1 MSRENPVL
9 SLLGEEFSSFIIKVD
24 DYTRVKL
31 IGNGGYAE
39 VWLATK
45 NSTGEKVALKQLYS
59 SITPK
64 QARSFA
70 REIRTMACGDH
81 PFFLRFVGFSASE
94 PFTLASEYMVNGALY
109 RFLRNE
115 KRSHRLT
122 GTHRTLIAM
131 GVAHAMGYLHSLGII
146 HRDLKSMNILLDGN
160 CLPRICDFGIARFL
174 DPNEAMTTHIGTPHW
189 MAPEILEGKT
199 YGYAVDVY
207 SFAMLLYE
215 MTADAIPW
223 AGVEPAAMI
232 KLVCTDKA
240 RPVIPK
246 STPESLKKLI
256 QLCWSQSPNRRPT
269 FAGIY
274 HLFKTHQVAFEGTDE
289 RMVAHLERKLKRF
302 DMSRRNDAKGNQF
315 VKSGSNDRMT
325 ITDMEMKPAAS
336 ATSDDVIPE
345 VVYDDETEDTT
356 RDSPLRQD
364 VCSTEED
371 DMETESK
378 LVYHGEQPHY
388 SVMRGSSNKGAQKG
402 AIRTL
407 RDTGRNSNLI
417 DMRVIGDLNNY
428 GFKLELKKSVQLLQQ
443 GQSIEFFKA
452 IGKHFSDSTDLRSY
466 RTILIHVKQI
476 LRHKWAMGTFI
487 DLGLHTKLPIK
498 NENLFE
504 VSTDILLLLFRES
517 PGVFQDFQSQMSFII
532 SMSPKRA
539 IVLLATFCEAFE
551 DIDNAWTLLDMMIRK
566 SKVFLKSDAAQEFVA
581 TLFYLCSNHE
591 KYREARLQHCL
602 DIFIQGTLTDNPRVV
617 SACYNSLSAFWNHTI
632 KLDVDLLIEH
642 LKNEEITEAAVQIPL
657 RMKHIP
663 RRADLVEALLECS
676 QFYVEACLCL
686 VRIAVKE
693 EGAVLIL
700 KNPSWIARG
709 MPTFADTLRL
719 FLTVFYH
726 NTFRQALLLL
736 HQTAALFIS
745 LSSERTSSY
754 LSNISSIIRCVD
766 LTPELVAS
774 FSKKKVFDAVFRGAL
789 TKADEAAYKSALEI
803 VGVCAQIA
811 HAPDYRLILDS
822 IPTIIDAHPK
832 LEATVM
838 PVLTILSMY
847 EDYVDMIKQLK
858 LDRVFLDRFS
868 SDPNYEKYAATFIQN
883 MK

>member
-9 SLLGEEFSSFIIKVD
+9 RLLGDEFSSFIIKLD

-31 IGNGGYAE
+31 IGKGGYAE

-70 REIRTMACGDH
+70 REIRTMATGDH
-81 PFFLRFVGFSASE
+81 PFFLRFVGFSASD
-94 PFTLASEYMVNGALY
+94 PFTLASEYMVNGALF

-115 KRSHRLT
+115 KRSQRLT

-131 GVAHAMGYLHSLGII
+131 GVAHAMGYLHGLGII

-174 DPNEAMTTHIGTPHW
+174 DPNEVMTTQIGTPHW
-189 MAPEILEGKT
+189 MAPEILEGKN

-215 MTADAIPW
+215 MATDSIPW
-223 AGVEPAAMI
+223 AGVEPAAVI
-232 KLVCTDKA
+232 KLVCTDRA

-246 STPESLKKLI
+246 STPEPLKKLI
-256 QLCWSQSPNRRPT
+256 QLCWSHSPNRRPT

-302 DMSRRNDAKGNQF
+302 ILSRKNGPVAQSISTDKL
-315 VKSGSNDRMT
+315 T
-325 ITDMEMKPAAS
+325 IKEFESKQVAGEKAEVV
-336 ATSDDVIPE
+336 AH
-345 VVYDDETEDTT
+345 VVYDDETEEAT
-356 RDSPLRQD
+356 RDSPLAQD
-364 VCSTEED
+364 VNSLEED
-371 DMETESK
+371 DHDIESQ

-388 SVMRGSSNKGAQKG
+388 SVMREGRRKPGDRSE
-402 AIRTL
+402 IRTVQ
-407 RDTGRNSNLI
+407 DTGRNSNLI
-417 DMRVIGDLNNY
+417 DMSVIGDVNNY
-428 GFKLELKKSVQLLQQ
+428 GFKLELKKASQLLQK
-443 GQSIEFFKA
+443 GQSIEFFNV
-452 IGKHFSDSTDLRSY
+452 IGVYFSDKTDVRTY
-466 RTILIHVKQI
+466 RTILMNMKQI

-487 DLGLHTKLPIK
+487 DCGLHSKLPIM
-498 NENLFE
+498 NDQLFE

-517 PGVFQDFQSQMSFII
+517 PEVFQDYQTQMNHII
-532 SMSPKRA
+532 TKSPRRA
-539 IVLLATFCEAFE
+539 IILLATFCNAF
-551 DIDNAWTLLDMMIRK
+551 DDLDNAWTLVDLMIRK
-566 SKVFLKSDAAQEFVA
+566 SHFFLKSEAAQEFIA
-581 TLFYLCSNHE
+581 TLFCLCSNHE

-602 DIFIQGTLTDNPRVV
+602 DVFIQGTVMSDPRVV
-617 SACYNSLSAFWNHTI
+617 SACYNSLAAFWNHSI
-632 KLDVDLLIEH
+632 KVDIDTLIGH
-642 LKNEEITEAAVQIPL
+642 LKNEETAEAAVQIPL

-663 RRADLVEALLECS
+663 RRADLVEALLECA
-676 QFYVEACLCL
+676 QYYVEACFCL

-700 KNPSWIARG
+700 KNPSWISRG
-709 MPTFADTLRL
+709 MPTFAYTLRL

-726 NTFRQALLLL
+726 NTFRQALLGL
-736 HQTAALFIS
+736 HQTATLVIS
-745 LSSERTSSY
+745 LCSERESSY
-754 LSNISSIIRCVD
+754 FANISSIIRCVD
-766 LTPELVAS
+766 LTPELVMG
-774 FSKKKVFDAVFRGAL
+774 FSKRKVFEAVFRAAL
-789 TKADEAAYKSALEI
+789 AKGDEVCGKSILEI
-803 VGVCAQIA
+803 VGVCAQVA
-811 HAPDYRLILDS
+811 HAPDYRMVIES
-822 IPTIIDAHPK
+822 IPTIIEAHPK
-832 LEATVM
+832 LELTVM

-847 EDYVDMIKQLK
+847 DDYVDMIKDLK
-858 LDRVFLDRFS
+858 LDRMFVEKFS
-868 SDPNYEKYAATFIQN
+868 GDANYEKYASTFLEN